1 MARFIDGQEMTG
13 EADLDKDVAPVQAI
27 LNAADALSYIARSG
41 QGVGV
46 RELARELRLA
56 RGTAARILHSLLV
69 CGLLRRGDETG
80 RFHLGSKFL
89 ELAAE
94 HRRCLSLN
102 EVARPYMI
110 ALTQTLH
117 ETAFLGVLDQ
127 ANVVIIDQV
136 DGPQAL
142 RMTGELGGREFAFHT
157 GLGKIML
164 AALPRSD
171 RDVLLQIVPD
181 TGPTGKPSRSS
192 KQLSEEID
200 EAGRRGWSL
209 DDGEQAE
216 GVRCVAAAILDQ
228 DRRVVAAISIS
239 GPAFRLPDERIEEM
253 ARHVTAAAASISR
266 DLGYVPI
273 AIGMAGNR
281 A

>member
-1 MARFIDGQEMTG
+1 MAG
-13 EADLDKDVAPVQAI
+13 ETDLDKDVAPVQAI
-27 LNAADALSYIARSG
+27 LNASDALSYIARSG
-41 QGVGV
+41 RGVGV

-56 RGTAARILHSLLV
+56 RGTAARILHSLHV
-69 CGLLRRGDETG
+69 CGLLRRREESG
-80 RFHLGSKFL
+80 RFHLGSRFL

-102 EVARPYMI
+102 ETARPYMMS
-110 ALTQTLH
+110 LSQTLQ
-117 ETAFLGVLDQ
+117 ETAFLGVLDKT
-127 ANVVIIDQV
+127 NVVIIDQV

-142 RMTGELGGREFAFHT
+142 RMTGELGCRESAFHT

-171 RDVLLQIVPD
+171 RESLLQSVPAI
-181 TGPTGKPSRSS
+181 GPTGKPSRSR

-209 DDGEQAE
+209 DQGEQTE
-216 GVRCVAAAILDQ
+216 GVRCVAAAIMDQ
-228 DRRVVAAISIS
+228 DRKVVAAISIS
-239 GPAFRLPDERIEEM
+239 GPAFRLPDDKIEEI

-266 DLGYVPI
+266 DLGYVPM
-273 AIGMAGNR
+273 AIGIAGDR